1 MENPTTEIDLKLD
14 EKNLYR
20 EESFTDMKTGAI
32 RRMTPV
38 LENGDLDTSRP
49 SVFIGSTQL
58 VTPEG
63 PLPIQAML
71 TATNIEEALIAF
83 PIAMK
88 ESMDKTLEQIQ
99 MMRQQQQQQQ
109 QQQQPEASRIIMPG
123 K

>member
-1 MENPTTEIDLKLD
+1 MANPNPNMEIDLKLD

-32 RRMTPV
+32 RRMSPV
-38 LENGDLDTSRP
+38 LENGEPDTSRTP
-49 SVFIGSTQL
+49 VFIGSTQL

-71 TATNIEEALIAF
+71 TANNIQEALAVF
-83 PIAMK
+83 PDAMK
-88 ESMDKTLEQIQ
+88 ESMDKTLEQLQ
-99 MMRQQQQQQQ
+99 MMRQQQQQQ
-109 QQQQPEASRIIMPG
+109 ENKDSRIIMPG